1 MNILSL
7 GEKIKKLRKEKN
19 MTLKELAGDR
29 ITAAQISHIER
40 DKSHTS
46 HELLEYLANQLDVSV
61 DYLLET
67 KEMQSKK
74 LTDNLIL
81 QSEILIKCNELEKAE
96 NQLREAKEIC
106 NEYKILDNY
115 GKCNFL
121 LADINFKKD
130 KYSESVIS
138 YEKALHCFIRNNDK
152 EKVFRCYLNIGKIYM
167 LEEFYKGAV
176 LQFDFAENVLEQ
188 IQLEDTDMYK
198 DLYSKIAYCYIKLND
213 NEKSLYYT
221 KKMDEVDL
229 KNNPEEELNVLM
241 LKANNLL
248 NLGEYETSKE
258 YLKKALKIVDKD
270 KNKTELSSIY
280 LTISDVYKD
289 MGDLDKVLEYSQKAY
304 DIKKNDE
311 DEYMMNS
318 LFRIIETYISNDD
331 YDMAKRYCKIALA
344 SAIKN
349 KSKFNEFKIL
359 KYYSDMHKAL
369 NENIVAIEYL
379 QKCINIITELND
391 KKILA
396 DLYINLGELYSYSSK
411 DKELEY
417 YQKGVYIYKNLQII

>member
-176 LQFDFAENVLEQ
+176 IQFDFAENVLEQ

-258 YLKKALKIVDKD
+258 YLKKALKILDKD
-270 KNKTELSSIY
+270 KNKTELASIY

-289 MGDLDKVLEYSQKAY
+289 MEDLDKVLEYSQKAY